1 MKILKS
7 KFMNEAIAIFVL
19 IVIFMAIM
27 FAGWFIYHRA
37 RSKERMALIEKDKEV
52 SDLYT
57 RKKMN
62 FSFPWLKIGI
72 IATGFSIGLI
82 AVEIIMQ
89 VFFINQDG
97 NYSRGGD
104 TIGIGILFLF
114 TSISILVAYFVDKP
128 KNKE

>member
-1 MKILKS
+1 
-7 KFMNEAIAIFVL
+7 
-19 IVIFMAIM
+19 
-27 FAGWFIYHRA
+27 
-37 RSKERMALIEKDKEV
+37 MALIERDKDI
-52 SDLYT
+52 SGFYT
-57 RKKMN
+57 RKKTN

-97 NYSRGGD
+97 HYRRGGD

-114 TSISILVAYFVDKP
+114 TSLSILVAYFVDKP
-128 KNKE
+128 RKEE